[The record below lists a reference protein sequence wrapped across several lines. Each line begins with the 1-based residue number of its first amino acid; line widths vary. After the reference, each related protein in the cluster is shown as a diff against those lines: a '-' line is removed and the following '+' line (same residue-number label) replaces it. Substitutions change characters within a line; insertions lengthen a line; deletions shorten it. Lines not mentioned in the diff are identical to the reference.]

1 MLLQPQEKS
10 TKKRFELKAK
20 GTNWLLLASL
30 IVLGL
35 TLLLAGCG
43 TNNQSGHNST
53 TTNTGNGSSDLYQNY
68 TPRQVIDTYLAAYQK
83 GDYATC
89 FLLLSPIMADG
100 LESFTLKATQ
110 ARTELGA
117 IESYTV
123 DGEYSAGSYLLYSVT
138 ARYTSQKSNSMPN
151 EFKVERTGQ
160 AWKLTSLLYF

>member
-1 MLLQPQEKS
+1 MLLQSQAKS
-10 TKKRFELKAK
+10 TKKRFELKIK
-20 GTNWLLLASL
+20 GKTWLLLASL

-35 TLLLAGCG
+35 ALLLAGCG
-43 TNNQSGHNST
+43 TNQSGQSST
-53 TTNTGNGSSDLYQNY
+53 TPNTGSESSDLYQNY

-100 LESFTLKATQ
+100 LETFTLKATQ

-117 IESYTV
+117 MESYTV
-123 DGEYSAGSYLLYSVT
+123 EGEYSAGSYLLYSVT
-138 ARYTSQKSNSMPN
+138 ARYSSQKSNSMPN